1 MSISAA
7 AALTW
12 LGAEVLSDESM
23 AAARENYKKVS
34 ASYEEEFAKAL
45 DAMDVE

>member
-12 LGAEVLSDESM
+12 LGADVLSAESM
-23 AAARENYKKVS
+23 AAAKENYAKVS
-34 ASYEEEFAKAL
+34 ASYEDEFAKAL
-45 DAMDVE
+45 DAMDAE

>member
-1 MSISAA
+1 MKPWP
-7 AALTW
+7 L
-12 LGAEVLSDESM
+12 
-23 AAARENYKKVS
+23 RENYKKVS